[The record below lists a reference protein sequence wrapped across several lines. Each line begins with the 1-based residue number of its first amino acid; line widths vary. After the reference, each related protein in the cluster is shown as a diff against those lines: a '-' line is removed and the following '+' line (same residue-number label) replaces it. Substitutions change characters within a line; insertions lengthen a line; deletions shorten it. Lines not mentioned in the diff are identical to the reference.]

1 MREKQDYLGHRERL
15 KARYIQG
22 GYKAFQDYE
31 VLELL
36 LTYAI
41 PRKDVKPLAK
51 ELIKKYTSLEKI
63 FASNIDELSQIKG
76 IGESTGI
83 FLTLIGDIIKNIHIS
98 TLKKEEYT
106 KLNSKTLL
114 INYLKSDIGFSDVEE
129 FKVIFL
135 DIGYKLIKTE
145 TLFYGTIDR
154 SAVYPREIIKKV
166 LEHRAKFVVF
176 AHNHPSGNTTP
187 SKSDI
192 DITKH
197 MKTAL
202 SYIDVELIDHII
214 IGGEEYFSFYDN
226 GILN

>member
-1 MREKQDYLGHRERL
+1 MKEKQSYLGHRERL
-15 KARYIQG
+15 KKRYLEG
-22 GYKAFQDYE
+22 GYKAFQEYE
-31 VLELL
+31 LLELL

-51 ELIKKYTSLEKI
+51 ELLKKYTTLEKI
-63 FASNIDELSQIKG
+63 FASNINELSQVDG

-83 FLTLIGDIIKNIHIS
+83 FLILLGDIVKNIHIS
-98 TLKKEEYT
+98 TLKNEEYT

-135 DIGYKLIKTE
+135 DIRYKLIKTE

-154 SAVYPREIIKKV
+154 SAVYPREVIKKV
-166 LEHRAKFVVF
+166 LEHKAKYVVF

-192 DITKH
+192 DITEH
-197 MKTAL
+197 MKEAL
-202 SYIDVELIDHII
+202 HYIDVELIDHII
-214 IGGEEYFSFYDN
+214 IGGNEYFSFYDN
-226 GILN
+226 GLLK